1 MNNFS
6 ITKFVHPPGKH
17 LCRKIL
23 EIVYLRSYSLR
34 TPFMSIIH
42 ESSIFVEK
50 KQVSPA
56 CPIQSTHI
64 SKSGIDGLINVGILN
79 KSGRNISNDFFKFQP
94 PLERLPH
101 LFISRDVST
110 NMDGTG

>member
-17 LCRKIL
+17 LCSKIP
-23 EIVYLRSYSLR
+23 EIVCLRSYPISA
-34 TPFMSIIH
+34 PFMSIIH
-42 ESSIFVEK
+42 VSFIFAEN
-50 KQVSPA
+50 KQISPA

-64 SKSGIDGLINVGILN
+64 SKSGIDGLINIGILN